1 MEEDK
6 VQLHYL
12 QVEEIKNMFAQQLIK
27 DAAMCGIEVEN
38 VVLSFDSLNDLI
50 QKIEKIL
57 NQLSNTAN
65 GFEKLQSWLYR
76 VDVSETQ
83 IKNKLKQHPE
93 NTYNHITSEMI
104 VKRTLQKVVIR
115 YLHNQG
121 KL

>member
-6 VQLHYL
+6 VQLYYL
-12 QVEEIKNMFAQQLIK
+12 QIDEVKHTFIQQLIK
-27 DAAMCGIEVEN
+27 DAAMCGIDVESA
-38 VVLSFDSLNDLI
+38 VLSFDSLNDLI
-50 QKIEKIL
+50 QKVEKIL

-65 GFEKLQSWLYR
+65 GFEKIQSWLYR
-76 VDVSETQ
+76 VDVSEAQ

-93 NTYNHITSEMI
+93 NTFNQIAAEMI
-104 VKRTLQKVVIR
+104 IKRTLQKVVWR